1 MSLTTSGETDNVLK
15 SVNINLINLDV
26 DWKLVTFK
34 MKSQIIF
41 TTFTFFDQ
49 VLTSISQREQFLNLT
64 FQLEIVI
71 IVKSASDVRISYY
84 F

>member
-41 TTFTFFDQ
+41 TTFNFFD
-49 VLTSISQREQFLNLT
+49 
-64 FQLEIVI
+64 
-71 IVKSASDVRISYY
+71 
-84 F
+84 